1 MIKVDW
7 VFEQQC
13 SSRVYCDEL
22 NFQTLALPLPIVSK
36 ASLKGITNL
45 APNDQ
50 SYSKI
55 VSSKKF
61 NLASNGF
68 PISFPNYTVHIVT
81 DLVLCSVNFGMFKN
95 MLGK

>member
-1 MIKVDW
+1 MIKIKQF
-7 VFEQQC
+7 FEQKC
-13 SSRVYCDEL
+13 SSHVYCDEP

-50 SYSKI
+50 NYSKI

-68 PISFPNYTVHIVT
+68 PIQFPNYTVHIFT